1 MFEEKSNTETKLR
14 PELEKPYKE
23 LLTQAKLI
31 AKISIESKLPIVE
44 EEYCQKFKNQL
55 MEVVYTWT
63 EGASF
68 ATICKMTDVY
78 EGSLI
83 RMFRRLE
90 ELLRQMIMAAKAMGS
105 EELEKRFED
114 AMGKVRRG
122 VTPHFTSSKISTS
135 LTPQF
140 SRHRQFWFA
149 LPINLAAPLNPCC
162 LAYTRPVFSSL
173 LFRSFSAS
181 SSSQKLS
188 GLVLF
193 HSSSPVI
200 LRIFNV

>member
-14 PELEKPYKE
+14 PDLEKPYKE

-63 EGASF
+63 QGASF
-68 ATICKMTDVY
+68 AAICKMTDVY

-105 EELEKRFED
+105 EELEKKFED
-114 AMGKVRRG
+114 AMGKIRRG
-122 VTPHFTSSKISTS
+122 VTP
-135 LTPQF
+135 P
-140 SRHRQFWFA
+140 
-149 LPINLAAPLNPCC
+149 LPIPHLPKLAH
-162 LAYTRPVFSSL
+162 R
-173 LFRSFSAS
+173 
-181 SSSQKLS
+181 
-188 GLVLF
+188 
-193 HSSSPVI
+193 
-200 LRIFNV
+200 